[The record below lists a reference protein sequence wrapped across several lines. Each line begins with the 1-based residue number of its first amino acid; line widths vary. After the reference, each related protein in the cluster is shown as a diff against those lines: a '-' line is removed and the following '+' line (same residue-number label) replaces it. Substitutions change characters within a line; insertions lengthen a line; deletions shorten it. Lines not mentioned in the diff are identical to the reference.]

1 MKIVIRN
8 NHYSTMIEVNEKT
21 RDMLLKNPNYAASIL
36 EDLNK
41 QDGTDYVITETEIID
56 ITGKHIC
63 KYCGEIAE
71 GEYEELLCDECREI
85 FGHSLYSEL

>member
-1 MKIVIRN
+1 MKIVVRN
-8 NHYSTMIEVNEKT
+8 SHYSTMLEVNEKT
-21 RDMLLKNPNYAASIL
+21 GDMLLKNPNYTASIL

-41 QDGTDYVITETEIID
+41 QDGTDYIITDTEIIN

-63 KYCGEIAE
+63 QYCGEVVE
-71 GEYEELLCDECREI
+71 GEYEDLLCEDCRML